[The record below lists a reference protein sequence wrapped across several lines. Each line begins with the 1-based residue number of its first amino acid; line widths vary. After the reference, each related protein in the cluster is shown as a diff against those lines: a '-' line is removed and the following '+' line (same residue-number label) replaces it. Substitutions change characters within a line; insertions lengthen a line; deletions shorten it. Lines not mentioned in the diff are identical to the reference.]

1 MIEEIESY
9 YRIRFKD
16 VNGHIVLAVVKAPYD
31 MSMSEIEEKM
41 MTNDEVSEIKSV
53 VYSDYR
59 NYSYDLTIDSNK

>member
-1 MIEEIESY
+1 
-9 YRIRFKD
+9 
-16 VNGHIVLAVVKAPYD
+16 

>member
-16 VNGHIVLAVVKAPYD
+16 VNGHTVLAVVKTPYD